1 MSSKKDAK
9 LRNMQH
15 PLVGEPEAAFY
26 SGYTKPTE
34 LPLADVRSTRAT
46 QSSRMGDGRA
56 TRIKQTR
63 QKRGGSS
70 RKVSIASSRDPAGL
84 TGLKLPR
91 F

>member
-34 LPLADVRSTRAT
+34 LPLVDVRSTRAT

-56 TRIKQTR
+56 TRLNRCAKNVAAQAEKSVAQAVETLLR
-63 QKRGGSS
+63 
-70 RKVSIASSRDPAGL
+70 
-84 TGLKLPR
+84 
-91 F
+91 

>member
-1 MSSKKDAK
+1 MSSKKDAE

-46 QSSRMGDGRA
+46 QSSRMGESRA
-56 TRIKQTR
+56 LKIETDAPKTR
-63 QKRGGSS
+63 QLQ
-70 RKVSIASSRDPAGL
+70 PFGL
-84 TGLKLPR
+84 LC
-91 F
+91 